1 MDRTLPPL
9 EVSTP
14 SGKKNF
20 FLKLRYRLSAIHQ
33 EYGYLAV
40 AFTVPAIL
48 MFLMY
53 VARGIYP
60 FGDSTV
66 MVLDLNGQYVSFYEY
81 LWDCLHGDGSLFY
94 CFSRNLGGEFMGM
107 FDYYVASP
115 FAMLIG
121 LFPRE
126 WIQETLLMVFLIKTG
141 LCGFTM
147 GFFLHKHS
155 VSKSK
160 LTIIT
165 FSVLYALS
173 NYCIIQMHNSM
184 WIDAVLW
191 LPILAYAIEEL
202 IKRGRFRLFVFTLA
216 ITLISNF
223 YIGYMVCI
231 FTVAYCFYWYF
242 AHNQNNENNPTGEP
256 NHFVRSVIRVGVWS
270 ALAVG
275 IAAFIILTA
284 RYSLSLGKD
293 EFSNPSWE
301 ITQKFNLFELL
312 IKFLPASYDTV
323 RPEGLPFVY
332 CGMLTVLLVPAFFI
346 SRKISNREKVAAAI
360 LILFFVGSFATSTI
374 DLIWHGFQKPNWL
387 NYRYSFMLCFFLIF
401 LAFRAFENL
410 KHVSRKALLGITA
423 FMILIILVIQELG
436 DFITGTN
443 EKLVIRP
450 FAMIWLGL
458 GCLLAYFIIISLWGR
473 ARPVGKQNI
482 AIVLVF
488 LVCTEV
494 FISGLVDLNSFDKDV
509 TFTKHSRYTA
519 LTDTFRPI
527 TDVIVENDGGFYR
540 MEKTYHR
547 KTNDNYAL
555 NMNGLSTSTSLL
567 NRDTIDFLRDMGYS
581 SKSHWSKYLGGTPVN
596 DTLLGIKYIIS
607 DKDLSHYYGDPIYTR
622 DDYDYDE
629 NDNVTGNYDVYRN
642 PYALSVLFGVSEK
655 YANFDRTI
663 YDNPFDRLN
672 AMVTA
677 MLGEDETVKIFIPAV
692 QNGAPSLQNASSSSI
707 AGHKKYE
714 VDDEDSA
721 GILTYSYTVPTD
733 TELYYYFPSDYPR
746 EVKLNTKVPT
756 PEGQKVPDFKVDR
769 KAESGFG
776 GNETQRIVSLGSI
789 SYIGKSDAPDVG
801 DLTLEVRIEN
811 TSHNLYIKETWTSC
825 VYYIDWAV
833 YTDAMERLAE
843 TQMVFDEKWSDDHL
857 TGTLTT
863 TTDNQLM
870 YTSIAYDE
878 GWRITVD
885 GKPVEIFESSGA
897 LVTFYVE
904 EAGEHDIVL
913 SYMPRC
919 YSLGLAI
926 SFVCGLFFLL
936 LVILYR
942 FLCKMPVVKHFMGIQ
957 RPDLPMLPPTEDSY
971 EADDIGAPRVDIP
984 PIRDRIHIPEPR
996 PTEEAEAAQDEG
1008 SAEGEGSSAPVETA
1022 PKAKPQANG
1031 KGNKS
1036 AKSKKR
1042 KK

>member
-9 EVSTP
+9 EVSNP

-20 FLKLRYRLSAIHQ
+20 LRNLRYKLSAMNR
-33 EYGYLAV
+33 EYGYLMV
-40 AFTVPAIL
+40 AFTVPAVL

-53 VARGIYP
+53 LARGLYP
-60 FGDSTV
+60 FGDGTV
-66 MVLDLNGQYVSFYEY
+66 LVLDLNGQYVSFYEY
-81 LWDCLHGDGSLFY
+81 LWDCLHGEGSLFY

-115 FAMLIG
+115 FALLIG

-126 WIQETLLMVFLIKTG
+126 WIQETLLMVFLLKTG
-141 LCGFTM
+141 LCGLTM
-147 GFFLHKHS
+147 GFYLHKHS
-155 VSKSK
+155 ISKSK

-191 LPILAYAIEEL
+191 LPILVYAIEEL

-231 FTVAYCFYWYF
+231 FTVAYCFYYYF
-242 AHNQNNENNPTGEP
+242 AHNQNNENNPTGEK
-256 NHFVRSVIRVGVWS
+256 NHFVRSVIRVGAWS
-270 ALAVG
+270 VLAVG
-275 IAAFIILTA
+275 IAAFIILSA

-312 IKFLPASYDTV
+312 IKFLPSSYDTV

-346 SRKISNREKVAAAI
+346 SKKISNREKIAAAI
-360 LILFFVGSFATSTI
+360 FILFFVFSFATSTV

-410 KHVSRKALLGITA
+410 QFTSRKALLCITA
-423 FMILIILVIQELG
+423 FIGLVILIIQELG
-436 DFITGTN
+436 DFITENN
-443 EKLVIRP
+443 EKLVVRP

-458 GCLLAYFIIISLWGR
+458 GCLVAYFIIICLWGR
-473 ARPVGKQNI
+473 ARPVGRQNI
-482 AIVLVF
+482 AIVLAF

-494 FISGLVDLNSFDKDV
+494 FLSGLVDLNSFDKDV
-509 TFTKHSRYTA
+509 TFSKHSRYTA

-607 DKDLSHYYGDPIYTR
+607 DKDLSHYYGEPIYTKE
-622 DDYDYDE
+622 DYDYGK
-629 NDNVTGNYDVYRN
+629 NDNVSGNYNVYQN
-642 PYALSVLFGVSEK
+642 PYALSVLFGVSED
-655 YANFDRTI
+655 YADFDRAR

-677 MLGEDETVKIFIPAV
+677 MLGEEETVEIFIPAI
-692 QNGAPSLQNASSSSI
+692 QNGNPDLQNASSSNI

-714 VDDEDSA
+714 VDDKDSA

-746 EVKLNTKVPT
+746 EVKLSTKIPT
-756 PEGQKVPDFKVDR
+756 PEGQKTPDFKVDL
-769 KAESGFG
+769 KSESGFG
-776 GNETQRIVSLGSI
+776 GNESQRIVSLGSI
-789 SYIGKSDAPDVG
+789 SYIGKDNAPTEG
-801 DLTLEVRIEN
+801 ELKLEVRIEN
-811 TSHNLYIKETWTSC
+811 SSNNLYIKESWTSC
-825 VYYIDWAV
+825 VYYIDMEV
-833 YTDAMERLAE
+833 YADAMARLAK
-843 TQMVFDEKWSDDHL
+843 TQMVFDEEWSDDHL

-863 TTDNQLM
+863 TTENQLM

-878 GWRITVD
+878 GWQVTVD

-904 EAGEHDIVL
+904 NAGEHEIEL
-913 SYMPRC
+913 RYMPRS

-926 SFVCGLFFLL
+926 SFVCGIFFLL
-936 LVILYR
+936 LLILYR
-942 FLCKMPVVKHFMGIQ
+942 FLRRMPVVKHFMGIQ
-957 RPDLPMLPPTEDSY
+957 RPDLPMLPPTEDSF
-971 EADDIGAPRVDIP
+971 EPNDIGAPQEDIP

-996 PTEEAEAAQDEG
+996 STDEIPTSQTEQPADT
-1008 SAEGEGSSAPVETA
+1008 SADVPT
-1022 PKAKPQANG
+1022 PKTQAKSQR
-1031 KGNKS
+1031 S
-1036 AKSKKR
+1036 TKSKKR